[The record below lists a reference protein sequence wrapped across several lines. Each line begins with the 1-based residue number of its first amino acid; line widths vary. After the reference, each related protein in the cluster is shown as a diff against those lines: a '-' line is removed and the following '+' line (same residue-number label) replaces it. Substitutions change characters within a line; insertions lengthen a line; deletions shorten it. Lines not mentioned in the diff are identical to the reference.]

1 MVEESA
7 TWCWQINIESKRWIF
22 IGLKGS
28 GSEVLMK
35 KKVKMENFF
44 LEFYGKKN

>member
-1 MVEESA
+1 MVKESA
-7 TWCWQINIESKRWIF
+7 TWCYIESKRWIF

-44 LEFYGKKN
+44 FEFYGKKN